1 MKFAAIVFAFAL
13 VSSPVGAEPTVG
25 CPSFNPSAAAMT
37 LEAAADEWKVTRP
50 KTMNRICAQTATL
63 VSCATMQFVCAVVIF
78 LLGASGPIASNG
90 ANPSLGDAGGPDDR
104 RGTRRLDTRA
114 MG

>member
-37 LEAAADEWKVTRP
+37 LEAAADELERHAPENHEQSYAGLLRYYAICMRSGDLPSWRARP
-50 KTMNRICAQTATL
+50 NRE
-63 VSCATMQFVCAVVIF
+63 
-78 LLGASGPIASNG
+78 
-90 ANPSLGDAGGPDDR
+90 
-104 RGTRRLDTRA
+104 
-114 MG
+114 